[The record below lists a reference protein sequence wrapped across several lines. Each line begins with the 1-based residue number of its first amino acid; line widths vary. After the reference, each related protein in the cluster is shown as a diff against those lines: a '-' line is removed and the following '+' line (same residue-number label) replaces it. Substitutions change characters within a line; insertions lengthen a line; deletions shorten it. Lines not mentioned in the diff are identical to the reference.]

1 MQDHTT
7 RIIALQH
14 ARAWAV
20 SAEEIALL
28 DEEIKRLQAE
38 RRSEARAV
46 PGFATRTT
54 DH

>member
-1 MQDHTT
+1 MHDITT

-14 ARAWAV
+14 ARDFSS
-20 SAEEIALL
+20 SAEEIQLL
-28 DEEIKRLQAE
+28 DDEIKRLQAE

-46 PGFATRTT
+46 PGFATRTH